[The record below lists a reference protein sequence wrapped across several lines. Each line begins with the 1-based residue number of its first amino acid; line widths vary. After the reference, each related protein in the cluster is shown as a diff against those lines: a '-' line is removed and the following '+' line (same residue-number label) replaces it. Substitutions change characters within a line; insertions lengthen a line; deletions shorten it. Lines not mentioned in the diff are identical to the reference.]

1 MTILMT
7 GGDPHPPIED
17 FDEPYEFEAGI
28 DGCHHHRGFDED
40 CEDCELEML
49 VEAARARHLARLKK
63 QPDLFESSGPS
74 ISPSQQE

>member
-1 MTILMT
+1 MS
-7 GGDPHPPIED
+7 DPDE
-17 FDEPYEFEAGI
+17 FDEPYEAGI

-63 QPDLFESSGPS
+63 QPDLFEGFGDS
-74 ISPSQQE
+74 ISEQRSTTGE